1 LGIPHWVLS
10 GRCRKE
16 YPLTILRLSQLLRRE
31 KVDILHTHHYD
42 EAFIGCLAVKL
53 AKTPA
58 VVIGRHYHDELYL
71 SASGAKLKA
80 LLAVE
85 GFCNRLARK
94 IIVPSTAIREMLVRR
109 QGVPAEKVRV
119 VPYGFDFAA
128 ERYRVLTETEVLT
141 IRQELGL
148 KDAFVIGNFGRHHPL
163 KGQDYLIR
171 AFAEIVDEFR
181 MARLLMVGDGPF
193 HDGLRRLANDLGVRR
208 KVLFTGWRSD
218 VAKLLEVVDVVAHP
232 TLHEALPQLMVE
244 SLAHGRPLII
254 TDVSGVR
261 DVIED
266 RQNGIIIP
274 KRDVP
279 AIVQALQWVAEHR
292 DEAQMLG
299 EMGREYVRAILD
311 IRQVVHWYQE
321 VYAETLGE
329 RPSLNVD
336 VVSLGH
342 ERAVD

>member
-1 LGIPHWVLS
+1 MAYRVMHFAGMINRYDFIDNIIRHADPSKFYMMACTLTAASNIEPSNYAALGIPHWVLS
-10 GRCRKE
+10 GRRRKE

-42 EAFIGCLAVKL
+42 EAFIGCLAAKL

-71 SASGAKLKA
+71 AASGAKLKA

-109 QGVPAEKVRV
+109 QRVPAEKVRV

-193 HDGLRRLANDLGVRR
+193 PAFAWKRPIGTNELDERVFLSMLLNYFHRPVPRPPIGNHHFVRR
-208 KVLFTGWRSD
+208 AR
-218 VAKLLEVVDVVAHP
+218 
-232 TLHEALPQLMVE
+232 
-244 SLAHGRPLII
+244 LI
-254 TDVSGVR
+254 
-261 DVIED
+261 E
-266 RQNGIIIP
+266 Q
-274 KRDVP
+274 
-279 AIVQALQWVAEHR
+279 
-292 DEAQMLG
+292 
-299 EMGREYVRAILD
+299 
-311 IRQVVHWYQE
+311 
-321 VYAETLGE
+321 
-329 RPSLNVD
+329 
-336 VVSLGH
+336 
-342 ERAVD
+342 